1 MIPQKD
7 QILEWAENPVT
18 IYFKSL
24 VEKEIKYFEEAGR
37 STHVFHPFEPQK
49 TQEILASVNAAVDT
63 WEQVIQAL
71 EGDFSEFS
79 SEDESEPE

>member
-18 IYFKSL
+18 LYLKSL
-24 VEKEIKYFEEAGR
+24 VEKEMEFFEKIGTPDTFFE
-37 STHVFHPFEPQK
+37 FEPHK
-49 TQEILASVNAAVDT
+49 TQEAMVKNMAFIGAYEDLRR
-63 WEQVIQAL
+63 AL